1 MTAPDTDAAT
11 LAKRARLG
19 DETAA
24 RDLVALLYP
33 LVIKIVRAHR
43 PRRVDE
49 EDLAQTI
56 LARVFSALDQYS
68 GNVPLE
74 HWVSRVAVNTCYNA
88 LRAESVRPEW
98 RWADLSED
106 EAEFLE
112 QRVMADHAPLPGD
125 AMTAREL
132 AGRMLEALPPKD
144 RLLLT
149 LLDMEGRS
157 INEIRELTGWS
168 AAVIKVRAFRA
179 RLKLRKQFANL
190 AQEVHS

>member
-1 MTAPDTDAAT
+1 MTTPGESAAT
-11 LAKRARLG
+11 LAARARQG
-19 DETAA
+19 DVAAA

-43 PRRVDE
+43 PRRMDE

-56 LARVFSALDQYS
+56 LARVFSALDQYL
-68 GNVPLE
+68 GKVPLE

-98 RWADLSED
+98 RWADLSEE
-106 EAEFLE
+106 EADFLE
-112 QRVMADHAPLPGD
+112 QRVMADNTPDPGD

-168 AAVIKVRAFRA
+168 VAVIKVRAFRA

-190 AQEVHS
+190 AQEARS